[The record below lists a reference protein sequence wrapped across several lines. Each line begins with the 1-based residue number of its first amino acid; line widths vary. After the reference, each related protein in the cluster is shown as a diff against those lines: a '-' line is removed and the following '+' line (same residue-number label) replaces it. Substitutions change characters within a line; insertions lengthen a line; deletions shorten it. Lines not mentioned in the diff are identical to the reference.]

1 MIDYDMK
8 DVEIVKKTKVKLKN
22 PILICGLP
30 DSGFVG
36 KIASYHFAKGI
47 KAEKFAD
54 MYSSHLPAQTIVNED
69 GTIEI
74 IANVGIARIQVIDST
89 GSISGNGEIV
99 IRKLDSDTEEFLI
112 TEWNGSDVRM
122 RLPEG
127 RYLARLESENIQGET
142 EFEIF
147 TDEKEVLI
155 LVDSMYGM
163 STNIWIFT
171 LSTIITIEIVI
182 IYTIWK
188 KNIKGI

>member
-1 MIDYDMK
+1 MI
-8 DVEIVKKTKVKLKN
+8 I
-22 PILICGLP
+22 
-30 DSGFVG
+30 
-36 KIASYHFAKGI
+36 
-47 KAEKFAD
+47 
-54 MYSSHLPAQTIVNED
+54 
-69 GTIEI
+69 
-74 IANVGIARIQVIDST
+74 
-89 GSISGNGEIV
+89 
-99 IRKLDSDTEEFLI
+99 
-112 TEWNGSDVRM
+112 EWNGSDVRM
-122 RLPEG
+122 ILPEG

>member
-1 MIDYDMK
+1 M
-8 DVEIVKKTKVKLKN
+8 
-22 PILICGLP
+22 
-30 DSGFVG
+30 
-36 KIASYHFAKGI
+36 
-47 KAEKFAD
+47 
-54 MYSSHLPAQTIVNED
+54 NED

-99 IRKLDSDTEEFLI
+99 IRKLGSDMEEFLI
-112 TEWNGSDVRM
+112 TEWNGSDVKII
-122 RLPEG
+122 LPEG

-142 EFEIF
+142 EFEISM
-147 TDEKEVLI
+147 DEKEVLI
-155 LVDSMYGM
+155 IVDSMYGM
-163 STNIWIFT
+163 STNIWIFI